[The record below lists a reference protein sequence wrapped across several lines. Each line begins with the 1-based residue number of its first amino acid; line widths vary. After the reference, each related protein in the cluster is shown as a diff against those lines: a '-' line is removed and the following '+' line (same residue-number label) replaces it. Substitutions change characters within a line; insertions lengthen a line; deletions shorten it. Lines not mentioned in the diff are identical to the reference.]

1 MPKTIELLLTE
12 TVEPLGIVGDVV
24 KVKPGYA
31 RNFLLPRGFATE
43 PSEDR
48 IRELAE
54 ARAKAQ
60 EQLAARRRSREEMV
74 AKLESYEL
82 TLTRAC
88 NDQGL
93 LYGSVSQQDIA
104 DALNEEGFDVR
115 PRDVRIAQTIK
126 RVDSYDIPIRPESD
140 LETEIKLWVV
150 ADRKLDTDDERE
162 EMEFDAEGNLVE
174 PTPGEKKREE
184 LSETEEEPAAEA
196 AEESEPTTQA

>member
-60 EQLAARRRSREEMV
+60 EQLTARRRSREEMV